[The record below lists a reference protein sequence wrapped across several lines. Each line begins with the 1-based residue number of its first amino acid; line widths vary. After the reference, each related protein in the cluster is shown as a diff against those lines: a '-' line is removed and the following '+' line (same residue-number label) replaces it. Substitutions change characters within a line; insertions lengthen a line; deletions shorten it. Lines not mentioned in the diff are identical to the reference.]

1 MESNVVSINSY
12 NTPKQVNI
20 VSEYWKTIIG
30 TRLTPEGERLLNYW
44 RGKVSDEDLFYA
56 IDETALA
63 PNRPSVT
70 PSPYCAASPQRKE
83 LPDEKDRHRLQL
95 HAA

>member
-12 NTPKQVNI
+12 NTPKQLNV

-30 TRLTPEGERLLNYW
+30 TRLTPEGERLLTWW
-44 RGKVSDEDLFYA
+44 RGRVSDEELFYA

-63 PNRPSVT
+63 PQPSIRYT
-70 PSPYCAASPQRKE
+70 IAILRRIAA
-83 LPDEKDRHRLQL
+83 EKGITR
-95 HAA
+95 

>member
-44 RGKVSDEDLFYA
+44 RGKVSDEDLFYS

-63 PNRPSVT
+63 PQPSIRYT
-70 PSPYCAASPQRKE
+70 IAILRRIAA
-83 LPDEKDRHRLQL
+83 EKGVSR
-95 HAA
+95 